1 MMSLKCHD
9 HAVVFLCIRRPAE
22 ITLVLLP
29 RTACTVSAPPLRTFT
44 QSFDLAFEVL
54 TLNQIGDFVIVV
66 LAALFLLPPFLLL
79 QALVTLR

>member
-1 MMSLKCHD
+1 MTMLWFSY
-9 HAVVFLCIRRPAE
+9 
-22 ITLVLLP
+22 
-29 RTACTVSAPPLRTFT
+29 VSGGQQRSHSCSCLELRAQYPQPPSRTFT

-66 LAALFLLPPFLLL
+66 LAALFPPPFLLL